1 MVETDLMSSHS
12 SNWKEIFRT
21 HSIAQTIQLEKF
33 VSQQIEE
40 KGREL
45 QQNVCFNYQSFI
57 EASENLSNIRNNL
70 EKVLQNSYEFQS
82 MVSLPKVDRVSK
94 FLSDNE
100 SISQTSGDYFIF
112 LQRFYAHA
120 ILFVME
126 LFNKEQYLQS
136 SKLLIFCLRI
146 LPADLPNDHQCH
158 ILVNKL
164 ESCKNYLNNR
174 LKQAMTSSLSKVSV
188 VTSWI
193 LLNQANISSGLD
205 IFLQECEDQLLIL
218 NDAREF
224 SLTFLNTLKL
234 ARDFPN
240 EIRIYLEASKN
251 FNIFKEKEILRNICL
266 DECYLKAYFSAED
279 VKVTTPFET
288 LQQFDGDNILQQW
301 KLSFFSK
308 ISHSEKSFFSNA
320 TSLTTLYQILEGLLS
335 ELSEPQFK
343 EFYELWNSIL
353 QNHFIISSRN
363 IIDSLGLYVNKI
375 KEKLQICFEIPPTN
389 SFDPWSFQLKQ
400 QVLNELKQNILP
412 ACGMDDGFQRFWQS
426 LASFDMVLDE
436 SLQVLKKLQTLHLSF
451 TLGDIIPNYLTLED
465 YLLNFVKTSFAQIYE
480 LVCSFVNNVA
490 VMESSSEKQLRT
502 SRCLK
507 IVRLLKQF
515 RHMDESVPFEDLIY
529 KLQNIL
535 VRELTDFTTGIY
547 INESKTNLDVAACIT
562 GNFFGPSFALYN
574 SLIMLIDKLEVLGF
588 DIVSDKFKGLLTPN
602 LFESL
607 FILNLE
613 RLKAAK
619 SMDHMKQ
626 NTFDMEFINYLSDFT
641 NNPREVIDYQHFI
654 ELIDLHVQDEFS
666 KEDFDTVRANVKE
679 CVPKL
684 LSFFTVLLPRV
695 KAQKVIT

>member
-158 ILVNKL
+158 ILVNRL

-240 EIRIYLEASKN
+240 EIRSYLEASKN

-301 KLSFFSK
+301 KLSFF
-308 ISHSEKSFFSNA
+308 
-320 TSLTTLYQILEGLLS
+320 
-335 ELSEPQFK
+335 FK
-343 EFYELWNSIL
+343 
-353 QNHFIISSRN
+353 
-363 IIDSLGLYVNKI
+363 
-375 KEKLQICFEIPPTN
+375 
-389 SFDPWSFQLKQ
+389 
-400 QVLNELKQNILP
+400 
-412 ACGMDDGFQRFWQS
+412 
-426 LASFDMVLDE
+426 
-436 SLQVLKKLQTLHLSF
+436 
-451 TLGDIIPNYLTLED
+451 
-465 YLLNFVKTSFAQIYE
+465 NFAF
-480 LVCSFVNNVA
+480 
-490 VMESSSEKQLRT
+490 
-502 SRCLK
+502 
-507 IVRLLKQF
+507 
-515 RHMDESVPFEDLIY
+515 
-529 KLQNIL
+529 
-535 VRELTDFTTGIY
+535 
-547 INESKTNLDVAACIT
+547 
-562 GNFFGPSFALYN
+562 
-574 SLIMLIDKLEVLGF
+574 
-588 DIVSDKFKGLLTPN
+588 
-602 LFESL
+602 
-607 FILNLE
+607 
-613 RLKAAK
+613 
-619 SMDHMKQ
+619 
-626 NTFDMEFINYLSDFT
+626 
-641 NNPREVIDYQHFI
+641 
-654 ELIDLHVQDEFS
+654 
-666 KEDFDTVRANVKE
+666 
-679 CVPKL
+679 
-684 LSFFTVLLPRV
+684 
-695 KAQKVIT
+695 